1 MRRKCNE
8 AQTNNR
14 SLGFFFRFIEE
25 GVVRERSV
33 CSEGPPKGR
42 AGAIRSENAG
52 ISNEIEVRI
61 LNPE

>member
-1 MRRKCNE
+1 
-8 AQTNNR
+8 
-14 SLGFFFRFIEE
+14 
-25 GVVRERSV
+25 VVRERSV